1 MKIVKMSLAAAVLVG
16 ASAFAID
23 NVKVSGD
30 AQVFYSTSDAK
41 GQISNA
47 LNNAAL
53 TDKGTLF
60 SKDSSA
66 ADAGLN
72 LNISADLAKNSLVT
86 VSAGAGYT
94 VLSTLGLENNMVSNV
109 WGGAHTASNV
119 TTNNTGYGSKV
130 DNASWMNEAW
140 VALSLNEFS
149 KSTVKVGRMELDTPL
164 AFTEKWSIEKNTFEA
179 AVLINQDI
187 PDTTLVGA
195 YVGNGNGNEIFGT
208 GNTNDNFVT
217 DGVHGRPTG
226 NNAQSNV
233 QTLGLAVGP
242 VVNANGNFTTYGEN
256 GAYAVGAI
264 NNSWKPL
271 TAQAWYYDVSKLA
284 QAYWLQADLKAD
296 SLGVAGVTAG
306 AQYAGISLEKGSA
319 FAVTNSITK
328 DLSNDVYAL
337 MLGYEMKNM
346 FAAKVAYSEVGTHD
360 QIAAGF
366 NTATSTGMSKL
377 YTEAWWNYGQVVQA
391 GAKSWNVTV
400 TSPVAGLFDA
410 GLYITSVNQKA
421 STDQDM
427 TEVAVTAGKKF
438 GPLDVTLAYINS
450 SFNNKATDGTG
461 LQDSNMVQA
470 YLTLN
475 F

>member
-30 AQVFYSTSDAK
+30 AQVFYSTSDGNKA
-41 GQISNA
+41 GASAA
-47 LNNAAL
+47 LNGVN
-53 TDKGTLF
+53 GTLF
-60 SKDSSA
+60 DKGSSA
-66 ADAGLN
+66 ADTGLN

-94 VLSTLGLENNMVSNV
+94 VLSTLGLENNFVGNV
-109 WGGAHTASNV
+109 WGNAHGATANGSNY
-119 TTNNTGYGSKV
+119 TAKV
-130 DNASWMNEAW
+130 ENADWMNEAW
-140 VALSLNEFS
+140 VALSLNELS

-187 PDTTLVGA
+187 PNTTLVGA
-195 YVGNGNGNEIFGT
+195 YVGNGNGTANYGANTVTSQVGT
-208 GNTNDNFVT
+208 
-217 DGVHGRPTG
+217 
-226 NNAQSNV
+226 
-233 QTLGLAVGP
+233 LAVGP
-242 VVNANGNFTTYGEN
+242 VVNTNGAFTTYGVN

-271 TAQAWYYDVSKLA
+271 TAQAWYYDVSKVA
-284 QAYWLQADLKAD
+284 QAYWLQADLDTA
-296 SLGVAGVTAG
+296 SLGLAGVTAG
-306 AQYAGISLEKGSA
+306 AQYSSVSVDSSENAALTDA
-319 FAVTNSITK
+319 Q
-328 DLSNDVYAL
+328 DVYAL
-337 MLGYEMKNM
+337 MLGYGMKNI
-346 FAAKVAYSEVGTHD
+346 FSAKVAYSEVNDVAHGLGY
-360 QIAAGF
+360 AGM
-366 NTATSTGMSKL
+366 NTATAIGTAQSKL
-377 YTEAWWNYGQVVQA
+377 YTEAWWNYGQVTQN

-410 GLYITSVNQKA
+410 GLYITSVDQKA
-421 STDQDM
+421 ATAQDM

-438 GPLDVTLAYINS
+438 GPLDTTLAYVNT
-450 SFNNKATDGTG
+450 SFTNTNTKP
-461 LQDSNMVQA
+461 LQSSNMVQA

>member
-23 NVKVSGD
+23 NVKVSGN

-41 GQISNA
+41 GQTM
-47 LNNAAL
+47 NNLGAAL
-53 TDKGTLF
+53 ADTAMTKGGTLF

-66 ADAGLN
+66 ADAALN

-94 VLSTLGLENNMVSNV
+94 ALSTLGLENNMVSNV

-119 TTNNTGYGSKV
+119 GTNGSNYVAKV

-140 VALSLNEFS
+140 VALSLNELS

-164 AFTEKWSIEKNTFEA
+164 AFTEKWSIEKNTFEG

-195 YVGNGNGNEIFGT
+195 YIGNGNGTEDLGK
-208 GNTNDNFVT
+208 G
-217 DGVHGRPTG
+217 G
-226 NNAQSNV
+226 QSNV
-233 QTLGLAVGP
+233 QGVGLAVGP
-242 VVNANGNFTTYGEN
+242 VVNANGNFETYGTD

-284 QAYWLQADLKAD
+284 QAYWLQADLDAGK
-296 SLGVAGVTAG
+296 LGLAGLTAG
-306 AQYAGISLEKGSA
+306 AQYSSVSA
-319 FAVTNSITK
+319 EGLADDQN
-328 DLSNDVYAL
+328 VYAL
-337 MLGYEMKNM
+337 MLGYSMKDM
-346 FAAKVAYSEVGTHD
+346 FAAKVAYSEVNDVANGLGG
-360 QIAAGF
+360 AGF
-366 NTATSTGMSKL
+366 NTATYYKTAQSKL
-377 YTEAWWNYGQVVQA
+377 YTEAWWNYGQVVQN

-410 GLYITSVNQKA
+410 GLYITAVDQKG
-421 STDQDM
+421 TTPDM

-438 GPLDVTLAYINS
+438 GPLDATLAYIS
-450 SFNNKATDGTG
+450 TSFNNGGT
-461 LQDSNMVQA
+461 DSNMVQA

>member
-1 MKIVKMSLAAAVLVG
+1 MKIVKMSLVAAVLVG

-41 GQISNA
+41 GQVSNA
-47 LNNAAL
+47 LNGHAL
-53 TDKGTLF
+53 TDSGTLF

-66 ADAGLN
+66 ADTGLN

-140 VALSLNEFS
+140 VALSLNELS

-187 PDTTLVGA
+187 PNTTLVGA
-195 YVGNGNGNEIFGT
+195 YVGNGNGTANYGANTVTSQVGT
-208 GNTNDNFVT
+208 
-217 DGVHGRPTG
+217 
-226 NNAQSNV
+226 
-233 QTLGLAVGP
+233 LAVGP
-242 VVNANGNFTTYGEN
+242 VVNTNGAFTTYGVN

-271 TAQAWYYDVSKLA
+271 TAQAWYYDVSKVA
-284 QAYWLQADLKAD
+284 QAYWLQADLDTA
-296 SLGVAGVTAG
+296 SLGLAGVTAG
-306 AQYAGISLEKGSA
+306 AQYSSVSVDSSENAALTDA
-319 FAVTNSITK
+319 Q
-328 DLSNDVYAL
+328 DVYAL
-337 MLGYEMKNM
+337 MLGYGMKNI
-346 FAAKVAYSEVGTHD
+346 FSAKVAYSEVNDVAHGLGY
-360 QIAAGF
+360 AGM
-366 NTATSTGMSKL
+366 NTATAIGTAQSKL
-377 YTEAWWNYGQVVQA
+377 YTEAWWNYGQVTQN

-410 GLYITSVNQKA
+410 GLYITSVDQKA
-421 STDQDM
+421 ATAQDM

-438 GPLDVTLAYINS
+438 GPLDTTLAYVNT
-450 SFNNKATDGTG
+450 SFTNTNTKP
-461 LQDSNMVQA
+461 LQSSNMVQA

>member
-30 AQVFYSTSDAK
+30 AQVFYSTQDVK
-41 GQISNA
+41 GA
-47 LNNAAL
+47 GYTGL
-53 TDKGTLF
+53 TGGSASLF
-60 SKDSSA
+60 DKDSSA

-94 VLSTLGLENNMVSNV
+94 VLSTLGLENNFVSNV

-119 TTNNTGYGSKV
+119 NANGSNYVGKV
-130 DNASWMNEAW
+130 DNANWMNEAW

-164 AFTEKWSIEKNTFEA
+164 AFTEKWSIEKNTFEG

-195 YVGNGNGNEIFGT
+195 YVGNGNGTEDFGT
-208 GNTNDNFVT
+208 KAGKASSVT
-217 DGVHGRPTG
+217 
-226 NNAQSNV
+226 AY
-233 QTLGLAVGP
+233 GLAVGP
-242 VVNANGNFTTYGEN
+242 VVNANGNFETYGTD

-284 QAYWLQADLKAD
+284 QAYWLQADLDAGKLGVTGLTAGGQYSAVKAD
-296 SLGVAGVTAG
+296 ATGKN
-306 AQYAGISLEKGSA
+306 ED
-319 FAVTNSITK
+319 N
-328 DLSNDVYAL
+328 VYAL
-337 MLGYEMKNM
+337 MLGFAMKDM
-346 FAAKVAYSEVGTHD
+346 FAAKVSYSAVNDVANGLGY
-360 QIAAGF
+360 AGM
-366 NTATSTGMSKL
+366 NTATATATAQSKL
-377 YTEAWWNYGQVVQA
+377 YTEAWWNYGQVTQN
-391 GAKSWNVTV
+391 GATSWNVTV

-410 GLYITSVNQKA
+410 GLYITSVDQKRA
-421 STDQDM
+421 GQDM

-438 GPLDVTLAYINS
+438 GPLDATLAYINS
-450 SFNNKATDGTG
+450 SFNNKPTNGSG

>member
-16 ASAFAID
+16 ASAFAVD

-30 AQVFYSTSDAK
+30 AQVFYSTSDAQGQTTNVIK
-41 GQISNA
+41 GNTG
-47 LNNAAL
+47 N
-53 TDKGTLF
+53 GTLF

-140 VALSLNEFS
+140 VALSLNELS

-195 YVGNGNGNEIFGT
+195 YVGNGNGNETFGQDLT
-208 GNTNDNFVT
+208 TSAYTVAHNK
-217 DGVHGRPTG
+217 
-226 NNAQSNV
+226 
-233 QTLGLAVGP
+233 LAVGG
-242 VVNANGNFTTYGEN
+242 VVNQNGQFTTYGTN

-264 NNSWKPL
+264 NNSFKPL
-271 TAQAWYYDVSKLA
+271 TAQAWYYDVSRLA
-284 QAYWLQADLKAD
+284 QAYWLQGDVDASA
-296 SLGVAGVTAG
+296 LGLAGVTAG
-306 AQYAGISLEKGSA
+306 AQYANVKVEG
-319 FAVTNSITK
+319 T
-328 DLSNDVYAL
+328 SNASQTVAGK
-337 MLGYEMKNM
+337 LGYGMKDM
-346 FAAKVAYSEVGTHD
+346 FAASVAYSEVSKKGYLGA
-360 QIAAGF
+360 I
-366 NTATSTGMSKL
+366 NTATSTGASKL
-377 YTEAWWNYGQVVQA
+377 YTEAWWNYGQA
-391 GAKSWNVTV
+391 TKLGAQTWNVTV
-400 TSPVAGLFDA
+400 TSPVGGLFDA
-410 GLYITSVNQKA
+410 GLYVTAVDQTKTA
-421 STDQDM
+421 TPKPQDM

-438 GPLDVTLAYINS
+438 GPLDATLAYVNT
-450 SFNNKATDGTG
+450 SFNNKTASNM
-461 LQDSNMVQA
+461 QDSNMVQA

>member
-23 NVKVSGD
+23 NVKVSGN
-30 AQVFYSTSDAK
+30 AQLFYSTSDAK
-41 GQISNA
+41 GQTSNA
-47 LNNAAL
+47 LVGNA
-53 TDKGTLF
+53 TGSGTLF
-60 SKDSSA
+60 DKDSSA

-94 VLSTLGLENNMVSNV
+94 ALSTLGLENNMVSNV
-109 WGGAHTASNV
+109 WGGSHTAGNLG
-119 TTNNTGYGSKV
+119 TNNSNYAGAVGGAKV
-130 DNASWMNEAW
+130 DNSSWMNEAW

-195 YVGNGNGNEIFGT
+195 YIGNGNGTETFGKS
-208 GNTNDNFVT
+208 G
-217 DGVHGRPTG
+217 
-226 NNAQSNV
+226 QSNV
-233 QTLGLAVGP
+233 QGLSLAVGP
-242 VVNANGNFTTYGEN
+242 VVNANGNFETYGTD

-284 QAYWLQADLKAD
+284 QAYWLQADLDAGK
-296 SLGVAGVTAG
+296 LGLAGLTAG
-306 AQYAGISLEKGSA
+306 AQYSSVSA
-319 FAVTNSITK
+319 EGLADDQN
-328 DLSNDVYAL
+328 VYAL
-337 MLGYEMKNM
+337 MLGYSMKDM
-346 FAAKVAYSEVGTHD
+346 FAAKVAYSEVNDVANGLGG
-360 QIAAGF
+360 AGF
-366 NTATSTGMSKL
+366 NTATYYKTAQSKL
-377 YTEAWWNYGQVVQA
+377 YTEAWWNYGQVVQN

-410 GLYITSVNQKA
+410 GLYITAVDQKG
-421 STDQDM
+421 TTPDM

-438 GPLDVTLAYINS
+438 GPLDATLAYIS
-450 SFNNKATDGTG
+450 TSFNNGGT
-461 LQDSNMVQA
+461 DSNMVQA

>member
-1 MKIVKMSLAAAVLVG
+1 MSLAAAVLVG

-23 NVKVSGD
+23 NVKVSGN

-41 GQISNA
+41 GQVTNNLGTALGNPNA
-47 LNNAAL
+47 PL
-53 TDKGTLF
+53 TNGGTLF

-94 VLSTLGLENNMVSNV
+94 ALTTLGLENNLVSNV

-119 TTNNTGYGSKV
+119 GTNGSNYVAKV
-130 DNASWMNEAW
+130 DNSSWMNEAW
-140 VALSLNEFS
+140 VALSLNQLS

-195 YVGNGNGNEIFGT
+195 YVGTGNGTEVFGHDGT
-208 GNTNDNFVT
+208 SAVNTT
-217 DGVHGRPTG
+217 YH
-226 NNAQSNV
+226 
-233 QTLGLAVGP
+233 LAVGP
-242 VVNANGNFTTYGEN
+242 VVNANGNFETYGTD

-296 SLGVAGVTAG
+296 SLGLAGVTAG
-306 AQYAGISLEKGSA
+306 AQYSSVSIEKGYTGLS
-319 FAVTNSITK
+319 K
-328 DLSNDVYAL
+328 DVSNDVYAL
-337 MLGYEMKNM
+337 MLGYEMKNI
-346 FAAKVAYSEVGTHD
+346 FAAKVAYSEVGNDSTAG
-360 QIAAGF
+360 ISAGF

-377 YTEAWWNYGQVVQA
+377 YTEAWWNYGQVIQNQA
-391 GAKSWNVTV
+391 KAWNVTV

-410 GLYITSVNQKA
+410 GLYITSVDQKA
-421 STDQDM
+421 ATAQDM
-427 TEVAVTAGKKF
+427 TEVAVTVGKKF
-438 GPLDVTLAYINS
+438 GPLDATLAYINS
-450 SFNNKATDGTG
+450 SFNHKTDST
-461 LQDSNMVQA
+461 LNTPTVQDSNMVQA